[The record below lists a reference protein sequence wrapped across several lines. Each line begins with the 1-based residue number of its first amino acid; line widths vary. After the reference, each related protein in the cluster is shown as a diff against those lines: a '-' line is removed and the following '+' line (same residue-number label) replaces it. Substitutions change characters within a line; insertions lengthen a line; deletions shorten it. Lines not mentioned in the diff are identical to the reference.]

1 MYQKYTVKIPEIE
14 TGITKKTIKGT
25 TYVYYTYG
33 RTYISE
39 KKYSQGK
46 DTSIGKVDPGDDTM
60 MYPNANFLR
69 FFPDSIPEEGKP
81 PERSGCLRIGT
92 FVVVRKILQE
102 YKLDE
107 IIDALIGRDSG
118 LFLDLAAYTLVT
130 EGNVAQYYPEYA
142 FNHPLFTEGMHVYS
156 DSKVCDFL
164 KGITPD
170 QIIVFQNTWNEKQ
183 DHREKIYISYDST
196 NKNGQA
202 GDLECVEFGHPNQ
215 DDGKPVFGYSVAYNN
230 TNSAPLFYEEY
241 PGSITD
247 VSRLQIMLEKAKGY
261 GYHEVGFILDR
272 GYFSRENIRYMDKN
286 GFDFIIM
293 MKGMKTLV
301 HEIVTA
307 NKGKFEDDYSKNIRG
322 YKVYGMTV
330 HQKLFPSD
338 EKDRY
343 FHIYY
348 SDSKKASEKDELTG
362 KIARLAKYFKKHQNQ
377 AIHFDRALEHYF
389 DLIYWHEGKKDEK
402 FMYAREKTDDINREI
417 SFCGYFVIITSSEMS
432 ASKTLEL
439 YKNRDVSE
447 KLFRAD
453 KSFLGNRTMR
463 AHMNETED
471 GRIFVE
477 FVALI
482 VRNRIY
488 HQLIE
493 QEKKNDKK
501 ENYMTV
507 PAAIRELEKIEIIRQ
522 SDHRYRLNYA
532 VTATQKEIL
541 KAFGINEIN
550 IKKWAN
556 EISDKLSEKMKEAV

>member
-1 MYQKYTVKIPEIE
+1 MIP
-14 TGITKKTIKGT
+14 
-25 TYVYYTYG
+25 
-33 RTYISE
+33 RT
-39 KKYSQGK
+39 
-46 DTSIGKVDPGDDTM
+46 
-60 MYPNANFLR
+60 
-69 FFPDSIPEEGKP
+69 
-81 PERSGCLRIGT
+81 RI
-92 FVVVRKILQE
+92 V
-102 YKLDE
+102 
-107 IIDALIGRDSG
+107 S
-118 LFLDLAAYTLVT
+118 
-130 EGNVAQYYPEYA
+130 
-142 FNHPLFTEGMHVYS
+142 
-156 DSKVCDFL
+156 
-164 KGITPD
+164 
-170 QIIVFQNTWNEKQ
+170 
-183 DHREKIYISYDST
+183 REKIYISYDST
-196 NKNGQA
+196 NKNCQA
-202 GDLECVEFGHPNQ
+202 GDLECVEFGHPKQ
-215 DDGKPVFGYSVAYNN
+215 DNGKPVFNYSVAYNN
-230 TNSAPLFYEEY
+230 TNTVPLFYEEY

-247 VSRLQIMLEKAKGY
+247 VSQLQIMLEKAKGY

-307 NKGKFEDDYSKNIRG
+307 NKGKFEDDYSQNIRG
-322 YKVYGMTV
+322 YKIYGMTV

-348 SDSKKASEKDELTG
+348 SDSKKASEKSELTG
-362 KIARLAKYFKKHQNQ
+362 KIARLAKYFGKHQNQ
-377 AIHFDRALEHYF
+377 AIRFDRALEHY
-389 DLIYWHEGKKDEK
+389 L
-402 FMYAREKTDDINREI
+402 
-417 SFCGYFVIITSSEMS
+417 SEMT
-432 ASKTLEL
+432 ASKALEL

-471 GRIFVE
+471 ARIFVE

-488 HQLIE
+488 HQLTL

-507 PAAIRELEKIEIIRQ
+507 PAAIRELEKIEIIQ
-522 SDHRYRLNYA
+522 QADHRYRLNYA

-541 KAFGINEIN
+541 KAFGINEVN

>member
-1 MYQKYTVKIPEIE
+1 
-14 TGITKKTIKGT
+14 
-25 TYVYYTYG
+25 
-33 RTYISE
+33 
-39 KKYSQGK
+39 
-46 DTSIGKVDPGDDTM
+46 

-69 FFPDSIPEEGKP
+69 FFPDSLPEEDKP

-102 YKLDE
+102 YKLDQT
-107 IIDALIGRDSG
+107 IDALIGKDSG

-170 QIIVFQNTWNEKQ
+170 QIIVFQNTWNEKL

-196 NKNGQA
+196 NKNCQA
-202 GDLECVEFGHPNQ
+202 GNLECVEFGHPKQ
-215 DDGKPVFGYSVAYNN
+215 DNGKPVFNYSVAYNN
-230 TNSAPLFYEEY
+230 TNTVPLFYEEY

-247 VSRLQIMLEKAKGY
+247 VSQLQIMLEKAKGY

-293 MKGMKTLV
+293 MKGMKSLV

-307 NKGKFEDDYSKNIRG
+307 NKGRFEDDYSKNIRG
-322 YKVYGMTV
+322 CKVYGMTV

-348 SDSKKASEKDELTG
+348 SDSKKASEKGELTG

-377 AIHFDRALEHYF
+377 AVHFDRALEHYF
-389 DLIYWHEGKKDEK
+389 DLIYWHEGQKDEK
-402 FMYAREKTDDINREI
+402 FLYAREKTDVINKEI
-417 SFCGYFVIITSSEMS
+417 SFCGYFVIITSAGMT
-432 ASKTLEL
+432 ASKALEL
-439 YKNRDVSE
+439 YKSRDVSE

-453 KSFLGNRTMR
+453 KSFIGNRTMR

-471 GRIFVE
+471 ARIFVE

-507 PAAIRELEKIEIIRQ
+507 AAAIRELEKIEIIQQ
-522 SDHRYRLNYA
+522 SDHRYRMNYA

-541 KAFGINEIN
+541 KAFGISEVD

>member
-1 MYQKYTVKIPEIE
+1 
-14 TGITKKTIKGT
+14 
-25 TYVYYTYG
+25 
-33 RTYISE
+33 
-39 KKYSQGK
+39 
-46 DTSIGKVDPGDDTM
+46 M
-60 MYPNANFLR
+60 MYPNANFFR
-69 FFPDSIPEEGKP
+69 FFPDSVPNEDRP

-107 IIDALIGRDSG
+107 TMNALIGRDSG

-170 QIIVFQNTWNEKQ
+170 QIIMFQNTWNEKQ

-196 NKNGQA
+196 NKNCQA
-202 GDLECVEFGHPNQ
+202 GDLECVEFGHPKQ
-215 DDGKPVFGYSVAYNN
+215 DNGKPVFNYSVAYNN
-230 TNSAPLFYEEY
+230 TNSVPLFYEEY

-247 VSRLQIMLEKAKGY
+247 VSQLQIMLEKAKGY
-261 GYHEVGFILDR
+261 GYHEIGFILDR

-293 MKGMKTLV
+293 MKGMKSLA

-307 NKGKFEDDYSKNIRG
+307 NKGRFEDEYSKNIRG
-322 YKVYGMTV
+322 YNVYGMTV

-338 EKDRY
+338 ENDRY

-348 SDSKKASEKDELTG
+348 SDSRKASEKGELTA

-377 AIHFDRALEHYF
+377 SVHFEQTLEHYF
-389 DLIYWHEGKKDEK
+389 DLIYWHEGQKDEK
-402 FMYAREKTDDINREI
+402 FLYARERTDVINREI
-417 SFCGYFVIITSSEMS
+417 SFCGYFVIITSAEMT
-432 ASKTLEL
+432 ASKALEL
-439 YKNRDVSE
+439 YKSRDVSE

-453 KSFLGNRTMR
+453 KCFLGNRTMR
-463 AHMNETED
+463 AHMNETENA
-471 GRIFVE
+471 RIFVE

-493 QEKKNDKK
+493 QEKQSNKK
-501 ENYMTV
+501 RNYMTV
-507 PAAIRELEKIEIIRQ
+507 PAAIRELEKIEIIQ
-522 SDHRYRLNYA
+522 QPDHRYRLNYA

-541 KAFGINEIN
+541 KAFGINEVN

-556 EISDKLSEKMKEAV
+556 EISAKLSDEMKEAV

>member
-1 MYQKYTVKIPEIE
+1 
-14 TGITKKTIKGT
+14 
-25 TYVYYTYG
+25 
-33 RTYISE
+33 
-39 KKYSQGK
+39 
-46 DTSIGKVDPGDDTM
+46 M

-130 EGNVAQYYPEYA
+130 EGNVAQYYPEYV

-170 QIIVFQNTWNEKQ
+170 QIIVFQNTRNEKQ

-196 NKNGQA
+196 NKNCQA
-202 GDLECVEFGHPNQ
+202 GDLECVEFGHPKQ
-215 DDGKPVFGYSVAYNN
+215 DNGKPVFGYSVAYNN

-241 PGSITD
+241 PVSITD
-247 VSRLQIMLEKAKGY
+247 VSQLQSMLEKAKGY

-272 GYFSRENIRYMDKN
+272 GYFSRENIR
-286 GFDFIIM
+286 
-293 MKGMKTLV
+293 
-301 HEIVTA
+301 
-307 NKGKFEDDYSKNIRG
+307 G

-338 EKDRY
+338 EKKDQY

-389 DLIYWHEGKKDEK
+389 DLIYWHEGQKDEK

-432 ASKTLEL
+432 ASKALEL

-471 GRIFVE
+471 ARIFVE

-507 PAAIRELEKIEIIRQ
+507 PAAIRELEKIEIIQQ